1 MAHAAFVAARGAGH
15 AIDGVAASNLVRG
28 HAAAGELAAALE
40 VLEYVPPAGLDVR
53 SLAKSVLRAEEHGV
67 LPERVGALVASMQV
81 GTAAAQPGAYDAV
94 ADAVWASWG
103 ADY

>member
-53 SLAKSVLRAEEHGV
+53 SLEQ
-67 LPERVGALVASMQV
+67 LVA
-81 GTAAAQPGAYDAV
+81 AALDAKPRRSSPSR
-94 ADAVWASWG
+94 AARSPLPARLAGSRARRSRCSRRSSDR
-103 ADY
+103 